1 MRAKIT
7 RLWCSK
13 KTLSRTAGTQRV
25 RGTLASYMCACRFSS
40 CNNEVLH
47 TYIHPQLAQTEEMM
61 MIFIVWY
68 DLIINSNFIEFQF
81 KSGMHYITVYDG
93 MHSHMIS
100 NMTHG
105 ILKHEIFGKGNRLLV
120 SLHFNDSIQLYAKV
134 EFKVC
139 K

>member
-1 MRAKIT
+1 
-7 RLWCSK
+7 
-13 KTLSRTAGTQRV
+13 
-25 RGTLASYMCACRFSS
+25 
-40 CNNEVLH
+40 
-47 TYIHPQLAQTEEMM
+47 M
-61 MIFIVWY
+61 MIIIVWY
-68 DLIINSNFIEFQF
+68 DLIISSNFVEFQF
-81 KSGMHYITVYDG
+81 SSDMDYITVYDG